1 MPTRSGWTRSLSHP
15 ITLKDGTVLVTL
27 LDARSLIQQRF
38 PGIAA
43 WQPAINAMVKA
54 AESGDAH
61 HILLATMIVE
71 RMLSAGHL
79 L

>member
-1 MPTRSGWTRSLSHP
+1 MSTHSGWTRSLSHP
-15 ITLKDGTVLVTL
+15 ITLKDGPVLVTL
-27 LDARSLIQQRF
+27 FDVRVLIQQRF
-38 PGIAA
+38 PDIAA
-43 WQPAINAMVKA
+43 WQSAINAMGEA

-71 RMLSAGHL
+71 RMLAESHL